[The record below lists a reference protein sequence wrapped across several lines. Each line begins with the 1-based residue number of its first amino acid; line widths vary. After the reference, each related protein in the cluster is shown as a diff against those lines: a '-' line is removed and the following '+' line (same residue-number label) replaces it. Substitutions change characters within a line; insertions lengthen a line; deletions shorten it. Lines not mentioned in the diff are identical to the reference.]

1 MKYII
6 AIDIG
11 TQSTRASV
19 INQDGTILLIEQ
31 IMHDLV
37 RPFPNWAQ
45 QNPDSW
51 WNETCHA
58 IKEVLKKANVNL
70 SAAKCMAQLV

>member
-31 IMHDLV
+31 IKHDLV

-45 QNPDSW
+45 QNP
-51 WNETCHA
+51 
-58 IKEVLKKANVNL
+58 
-70 SAAKCMAQLV
+70 

>member
-45 QNPDSW
+45 QNPDSCG
-51 WNETCHA
+51 TKPA
-58 IKEVLKKANVNL
+58 MLLKKF
-70 SAAKCMAQLV
+70 